1 MMQQITQMPRI
12 IPSNC
17 KPIPTLE
24 STTPATR
31 NPGVTVELETGVVSG
46 GGREENQTAT
56 LGWSTRY
63 GDSIWN

>member
-1 MMQQITQMPRI
+1 MPRT

-24 STTPATR
+24 STTPAVR

-56 LGWSTRY
+56 LCCSTR
-63 GDSIWN
+63 